1 DVSSL
6 VERVEATPLE
16 HALDAEWSAAL
27 ADALDRV
34 PEPYRV
40 VLILRLQHGMEP
52 TQIAHALQRSPG
64 AVRVQLHR
72 GREILR
78 KLLPAGILA
87 SAVFLAE
94 TTRGL
99 AQIKANVIAEAV
111 LAKSSAAS
119 AGIVGDLLMGTKL
132 LVGVAALV
140 L

>member
-72 GREILR
+72 GREMLR
-78 KLLPAGILA
+78 KLLPAGIVA
-87 SAVFLAE
+87 SAMFIAE
-94 TTRGL
+94 PSRGL
-99 AQIKANVIAEAV
+99 AGVKASVITHAAV
-111 LAKSSAAS
+111 AMSSVGALA
-119 AGIVGDLLMGTKL
+119 
-132 LVGVAALV
+132 
-140 L
+140 